1 MSFNDIKAD
10 VTKLY
15 LNMKKSSTN
24 IQKLKNNLKIENN
37 NFNIYITKLSQYLND
52 IKKELIAKS
61 NLDNKL
67 NISKSDFFDYLKLNF
82 SNIKIDLINIAIDKY
97 NTDLNWFLINSCI
110 KIILYIC
117 NIPEDIIEQLVK

>member
-1 MSFNDIKAD
+1 MSCNDIKAD